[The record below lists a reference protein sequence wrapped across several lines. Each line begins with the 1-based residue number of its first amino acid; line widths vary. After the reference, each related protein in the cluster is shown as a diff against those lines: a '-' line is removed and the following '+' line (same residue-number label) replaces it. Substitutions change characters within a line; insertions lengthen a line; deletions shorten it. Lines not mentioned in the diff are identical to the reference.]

1 MKGFQNLDSYVDLND
16 IITAIHEHINMEM
29 NKEQKN

>member
-16 IITAIHEHINMEM
+16 IVKAIHEHINTEM
-29 NKEQKN
+29 SK